1 MSLVSKTKNKQTNLK
16 YDQTN
21 ENRLCIKSKTPEEI
35 SGVSH
40 KSVSSKLQEGKDL
53 Q

>member
-1 MSLVSKTKNKQTNLK
+1 MSRTKKKTNLK

-21 ENRLCIKSKTPEEI
+21 ENWLCIKTKTPEEI
-35 SGVSH
+35 SGVSD
-40 KSVSSKLQEGKDL
+40 KSVSSKLQEGKNL